1 MKTWKFILLLAG
13 ALMACSCRGIL
24 EPENSFSGPG
34 NIILTLSSMDDITLE
49 TKTDAEDLADGLKFR
64 NVLVIL
70 TDNSNI
76 VVGKQYVEEEE
87 VQGVVTPVNTKTIT
101 FNNLSPGAYVAYAYA
116 NIDQTQWQK
125 SNESGE
131 RISTYY
137 SGISIGDN
145 FTTYYN
151 RELASLNAAGTDV
164 PGSAGEA
171 MLLTGKL
178 PIEVNLASVN
188 ATLQLHRPVVRF
200 NVIIDNTTDYDVR
213 VDGLSFSHFNS
224 DKAYIVQ
231 HTDANGLPVLPDGA
245 THRGM
250 PAFSGPVT
258 VGDGEEETVYS
269 QYIYENRSSNPYK
282 IFATLTLLRNNNPSD
297 YLEMSLGQRDFGP
310 ISYETL
316 DSMDEGESV
325 DILLFNPQNSYR
337 SGRLYYG
344 IGSDNYLAW
353 ESAGYGAADALFGR
367 AQAIYNELATDQ
379 QSGTPGYTY
388 TGYTYNNTNGYS
400 AWDGVLANAPKEDAG
415 FDYTGARSKYFR
427 RLSKSEGK
435 FTIDGLAVKSNNDG
449 QVSASSIPNLTIEK
463 GKYTTGNNGNKAKL
477 TDGIESYLIKFK
489 NSSGQNLVSDVNWG
503 SVHKVS
509 KLQFESASD
518 HQGRQFI
525 IYGKY
530 CSGGLLNRLL
540 SGSNR
545 EEELTY
551 MSRNED
557 INVTISVFYA
567 DQEGTLTFRIDNG
580 DWTTNIITPS
590 HTFN

>member
-1 MKTWKFILLLAG
+1 MKTVKYILLLAA
-13 ALMACSCRGIL
+13 ALLSCACRGVH
-24 EPENSFSGPG
+24 EPEEEFSGPG
-34 NIILTLSSMDDITLE
+34 DIVLTLSSQDDITLE
-49 TKTDAEDLADGLKFR
+49 TKTPAEDLAGGLTFR

-70 TDNSNI
+70 TDHSNI
-76 VVGKQYVEEEE
+76 VVGKEYIEEEE
-87 VQGVVTPVNTKTIT
+87 VAGVVTPVNTKTIT
-101 FNNLSPGAYVAYAYA
+101 FSNLSPGGYIAYAYA

-125 SNESGE
+125 SSESGE
-131 RISTYY
+131 RISTYT
-137 SGISIGDN
+137 SGISVGDN
-145 FTTYYN
+145 FSSYLN
-151 RELASLNAAGTDV
+151 RELASLNASGTNVPSAAGD
-164 PGSAGEA
+164 A

-188 ATLQLHRPVVRF
+188 GTLQLHRPVVRF

-258 VGDGEEETVYS
+258 VGDGEEATVYT

-310 ISYETL
+310 INYETL
-316 DSMDEGESV
+316 DAMDEGESV
-325 DILLFNPQNSYR
+325 DILLFNPQRSYR
-337 SGRLYYG
+337 SGRLFYG
-344 IGSDNYLAW
+344 IGTDNYLAW

-367 AQAIYNELATDQ
+367 AQAIYHELETDPI
-379 QSGTPGYTY
+379 SGDPGYTY
-388 TGYTYNNTNGYS
+388 TDYVFNSTNGYS
-400 AWDGVLANAPKEDAG
+400 AWDGVLANAPKETAG

-427 RLSKSEGK
+427 RLSKSGGK
-435 FTIDGLAVKSNNDG
+435 FTIEGLAVKSNNDG
-449 QVSASSIPNLTIEK
+449 QVSASSITGLTVEK
-463 GKYTTGNNGNKAKL
+463 GKYTNDTKSKL

-489 NSSGQNLVSDVNWG
+489 NSSGQNLVADVNYNSG
-503 SVHKVS
+503 VHKVS

-530 CSGGLLNRLL
+530 CSGGLLSRLL

-567 DQEGTLTFRIDNG
+567 DQEGTLTFRVDND

>member
-1 MKTWKFILLLAG
+1 MKSIRIILLLTV
-13 ALMACSCRGIL
+13 ALLACACQGVF
-24 EPENSFSGPG
+24 EPENEFSGPG
-34 NIILTLSSMDDITLE
+34 DIVLALSSQDNISLE
-49 TKTDAEDLADGLKFR
+49 TKTVAEDLADGLSFR

-70 TDNSNI
+70 TDNNNI

-87 VQGVVTPVNTKTIT
+87 VAGVVTPVTTKTIT
-101 FNNLSPGAYVAYAYA
+101 FNNLRPGGYIAYAYA
-116 NIDQTQWQK
+116 NIDQVQWQK
-125 SNESGE
+125 SSESGE

-137 SGISIGDN
+137 SGISVGDN
-145 FTTYYN
+145 FNTYLS
-151 RELASLNAAGTDV
+151 RELASLTTAGTDV
-164 PGSAGEA
+164 PGSISSGDA

-178 PIEVNLASVN
+178 PIEVNLTSVSD
-188 ATLQLHRPVVRF
+188 TLELHRPVVRF

-213 VDGLSFSHFNS
+213 VDALSFSHFNP
-224 DKAYIVQ
+224 DKAYIIE
-231 HTDANGLPVLPDGA
+231 HTDANGLPVLPAG
-245 THRGM
+245 TTYRGM

-258 VGDGEEETVYS
+258 VGDGEETTVYS
-269 QYIYENRSSNPYK
+269 KFVYENESSNPYK

-297 YLEMSLGQRDFGP
+297 YLEMSLGERDFGP
-310 ISYETL
+310 INFETL
-316 DSMDEGESV
+316 DAMDEGESV
-325 DILLFNPQNSYR
+325 DILLFNPQRSYR

-344 IGSDNYLAW
+344 IGTDHYLAW

-367 AQAIYNELATDQ
+367 AQAIYNELATDPI
-379 QSGTPGYTY
+379 SGDPGYTY
-388 TGYTYNNTNGYS
+388 TGYVYNNTNGYS
-400 AWDGVLANAPKEDAG
+400 AWDGVLANAPKQDAG
-415 FDYTGARSKYFR
+415 FDYTGARSKYFN
-427 RLSKSEGK
+427 RLSKSGGK
-435 FTIDGLAVKSNNDG
+435 FTINGLAVKSNNDG
-449 QVSASSIPNLTIEK
+449 QVSTSSITGLTVEK
-463 GKYTTGNNGNKAKL
+463 GRYTNDNKSKL

-489 NSSGQNLVSDVNWG
+489 NSSGQNLVSDVNYSSG
-503 SVHKVS
+503 VHKVS
-509 KLQFESASD
+509 KLQFETAND

-567 DQEGTLTFRIDNG
+567 DQDGTLTFRVDNG

-590 HTFN
+590 HIFY